1 MKKSIF
7 TILMTAVLISCN
19 TATKLEVNTP
29 KAIGYEIEDDG
40 SQTPLYTGD
49 MSNLVIWQTYIK
61 AHNERDLETIKSLN
75 AEEGFKA
82 YAPNGQVIEGTEAHI
97 AFLTNWFA
105 DADPKW
111 KTGYLIEN
119 EFTNKKGELR
129 QYVTSGH
136 ELTLTVDGKEVKLG
150 QVHDALI
157 SNGKVQMFYVTER
170 VLAADEI
177 K

>member
-19 TATKLEVNTP
+19 TTAKVEVNTP

-40 SQTPLYTGD
+40 SQTPLYAGD
-49 MSNLVIWQTYIK
+49 MSNAAIWETYIK
-61 AHNERDLETIKSLN
+61 AHNKRDLETIKSLN
-75 AEEGFKA
+75 AEKGFKA

-111 KTGYLIEN
+111 KMGYLIEN
-119 EFTNKKGELR
+119 EFTNNKGELR

-136 ELTLTVDGKEVKLG
+136 QLTLTVDGKEVKLG

>member
-7 TILMTAVLISCN
+7 TLLMTAVLISCN
-19 TATKLEVNTP
+19 TAVKQDAAP
-29 KAIGYEIEDDG
+29 KAIGYEIQDDG
-40 SQTPLYTGD
+40 TKTPLYVGD
-49 MSNLVIWQTYIK
+49 MSNLAIWETYIK

-82 YAPNGQVIEGTEAHI
+82 YSSNGQVIEGTEAHI
-97 AFLTNWFA
+97 EFLTNWFA

-111 KTGYLIEN
+111 KMGYLIEN
-119 EFTNKKGELR
+119 EFTNNKGELR

-136 ELTLTVDGKEVKLG
+136 QLTLTVDGKEVKLG

>member
-7 TILMTAVLISCN
+7 TIVMTAVLISCN
-19 TATKLEVNTP
+19 TTAKVEVNTP

-40 SQTPLYTGD
+40 SKTPLYAGD
-49 MSNLVIWQTYIK
+49 MSNAAIWETYIK
-61 AHNERDLETIKSLN
+61 AHNKRDLETIKSLN
-75 AEEGFKA
+75 AEKGFKA

-97 AFLTNWFA
+97 AFLANWFA

-111 KTGYLIEN
+111 KMGYLIEN

-177 K
+177 E

>member
-7 TILMTAVLISCN
+7 TLLMTAVLISCN
-19 TATKLEVNTP
+19 TTIKSDVNTH

-40 SQTPLYTGD
+40 TKSPLYSGD
-49 MSNLVIWQTYIK
+49 MSNLAIWETYIK
-61 AHNERDLETIKSLN
+61 AHNDQDLETIKSLN

-82 YAPNGQVIEGTEAHI
+82 YSPNGQVIEGSDAHLE
-97 AFLTNWFA
+97 FLTNWFA
-105 DADPKW
+105 DASPKW
-111 KTGYLIEN
+111 KTSYLIEN

-129 QYVTSGH
+129 QWVTSGH
-136 ELTLTVDGKEVKLG
+136 ELTLTVEGKEVKLG